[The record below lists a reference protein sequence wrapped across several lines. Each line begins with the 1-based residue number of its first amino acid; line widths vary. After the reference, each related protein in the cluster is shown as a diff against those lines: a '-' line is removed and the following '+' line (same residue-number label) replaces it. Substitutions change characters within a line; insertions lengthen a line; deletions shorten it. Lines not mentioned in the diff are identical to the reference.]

1 MAFDYKKEYKEFY
14 QPKKIPSIIDVPKM
28 NYLAVRGRGN
38 PNDEKGNYKK
48 SIELLYQIA
57 FTIKM
62 SKLTDHRID
71 GYFDYV
77 VPPLEGFWW
86 QDNSQEIDLTKKEE
100 FNFISLIR
108 IPDFVT
114 EDDFSWAKKE
124 AEKKKK
130 KDFSQVEFL
139 TYEEGLCVQCMH
151 IGSYDKELT
160 TIASM
165 DKFMIDNGYELDY
178 DGRYHHEI
186 YLSNP
191 QKCDVNKLKT
201 VIRHPIKK
209 KIQN

>member
-1 MAFDYKKEYKEFY
+1 
-14 QPKKIPSIIDVPKM
+14 M

-48 SIELLYQIA
+48 SIELLYQIV

-108 IPDFVT
+108 LPDFVT
-114 EDDFSWAKKE
+114 KDDFSWAKKK
-124 AEKKKK
+124 A
-130 KDFSQVEFL
+130 
-139 TYEEGLCVQCMH
+139 
-151 IGSYDKELT
+151 
-160 TIASM
+160 
-165 DKFMIDNGYELDY
+165 
-178 DGRYHHEI
+178 
-186 YLSNP
+186 
-191 QKCDVNKLKT
+191 QK
-201 VIRHPIKK
+201 
-209 KIQN
+209 